1 MCIILLRSAG
11 ERVGVGCKNDDV
23 LQLRADWLVYE
34 NMFAVTLRSTGKRNG
49 VGCKNGCAA
58 PEGRLASFIG

>member
-1 MCIILLRSAG
+1 MLASDG
-11 ERVGVGCKNDDV
+11 ERVGVGCNKDEV
-23 LQLRADWLVYE
+23 LQLRADWLVHE